1 MIWNTNLL
9 GELNRMRREMDGLFE
24 GQYQTGKTG
33 GFPFV
38 NVYETKEDLTILAE
52 LPGLVENDVSVTFVN
67 GILTLSGKKKPFDEA
82 GKFNVIRQERAE
94 GDFEKSL
101 RIPNKLEEN
110 KIFAQLTN
118 GILTITLPKAEEIKP
133 KQIQVNVKGGKNH
146 GN

>member
-1 MIWNTNLL
+1 MIWNTDLL
-9 GELNRMRREMDGLFE
+9 SELNRMRSEMNGLFE
-24 GQYQTGKTG
+24 DQYQTGKTG

-38 NVYETKEDLTILAE
+38 NVYETKEDITVLAE

-67 GILTLSGKKKPFDEA
+67 GILTLSGKKKSFDEA
-82 GKFNVIRQERAE
+82 GKFSVIRQERAE

-110 KIFAQLTN
+110 KISAQLTN

-133 KQIQVNVKGGKNH
+133 KQIQVNVK
-146 GN
+146 